1 MSSVEAS
8 RAKTAGI
15 LSIIAGA
22 WFIAGL
28 ILGAF
33 LLWALFDLFSG
44 GASDTN
50 GLSLT
55 IIPMVILPSMAFGV
69 VAIIGGISAIHHRN
83 WALAL
88 TGSICSILCVWF
100 LGIPS
105 IILLVKGK
113 PAFFTDSASDS
124 GTAP

>member
-1 MSSVEAS
+1 MSSAEAS
-8 RAKTAGI
+8 KAKTAGI
-15 LSIIAGA
+15 LSIIVGA

-33 LLWALFDLFSG
+33 LLWALFDSSSG

-55 IIPMVILPSMAFGV
+55 VIPMIILPLMAFGV
-69 VAIIGGISAIHHRN
+69 VAIIGGVAALHQRN

-88 TGSICSILCVWF
+88 TGSICSIICAWF
-100 LGIPS
+100 LGIPL

-113 PAFFTDSASDS
+113 PAFFTDSTGGS